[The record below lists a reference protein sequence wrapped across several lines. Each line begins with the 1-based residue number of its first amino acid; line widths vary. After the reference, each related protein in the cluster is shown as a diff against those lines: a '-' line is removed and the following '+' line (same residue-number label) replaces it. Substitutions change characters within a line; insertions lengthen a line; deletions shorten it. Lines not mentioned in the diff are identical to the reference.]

1 MADPDEFY
9 EGTEGDFDDE
19 FTTDRDKAYNEYE
32 DPNMCFDVP
41 QDTPTTSEDQ
51 SQHFNVGVEF
61 ETGKEL
67 VEWAKKMGATHGYR
81 LIVTSSKKNVK
92 NSNDGLWRMNLKSGI
107 HTHPILPYPTGQGPD
122 SRLTPEEYE
131 VVKLLRRSH
140 VKPALIM
147 DRLRKDNPQTSTS
160 VKHVYNQLE
169 KMKKENMA
177 GKTVIQHVMS
187 NLQDSGYEYWYRSN
201 EGDDTLTDL
210 MFAAPISLK
219 LLRLFSHVILMDCTY
234 KTNRYE
240 MPLLEI
246 IGITPVGKNFT
257 IAVAFMSHED
267 ANTYEWALRCL
278 KCALGGLV
286 PNVILTDRE
295 LGLIK
300 AMPLI
305 FPHSAHFLCL
315 FHINRNV
322 EKNASRF
329 IGSTKHGLIFRRIQW
344 AKLVESKTE
353 EDYNDNYEDM
363 VRRYGCY
370 PKLISYLDDTW
381 LIYKHKFVK
390 AWTNKILHF
399 GNTSTSRVESAHKSS
414 KGWINASTGGVNT
427 IQYQLDSGVEYQLTK
442 IKGEFSK
449 CSLIRLHSSS
459 YPVFQ
464 GLICKV
470 THKALNLLD
479 DELKK
484 PGFED
489 PSLCDHV
496 LWDTHALPCACR
508 IALKIQQRDTFICM
522 DLHPFWSTM
531 HVEEPEIPEAQ
542 MDRETNMRDRII
554 RLATEVLEKDYM
566 TQKMTADYMNST
578 IHPDTTHLAEP
589 AYVIPKG
596 RPKDKPTK
604 RDKSGWEF
612 PPFQRKP
619 STGEEKGKSSA
630 GSKGRKNTSTGTPPS
645 NVTDPGSG
653 RGRGRGRGS
662 GRSSDESTANQNRTP
677 MPRKEPGDE
686 LNFRSY
692 IPGFVAGSIVSYVNV
707 VADGNCGYRCVA
719 EAVFRDQNRWSRV
732 RRDLIADM
740 YEHFGTYASQNGQDE
755 VIRWIEKCDWQ
766 EGPCSRDKWMSFPD
780 MGMSIAT
787 KYNAALV
794 LYAIGGN
801 ITYLPLVGPGELSHM
816 IHMVLLGDHF
826 VLIQLPVNCP
836 LPPITPQWR
845 HVRAANLAHLSEMF
859 EERLY
864 MWRRLSRLG

>member
-1 MADPDEFY
+1 MADSDEFY
-9 EGTEGDFDDE
+9 EGTEGDFDDD
-19 FTTDRDKAYNEYE
+19 FTTNRDKAYNEYE

-41 QDTPTTSEDQ
+41 QDTPTTSEDH

-61 ETGKEL
+61 ETGKKL
-67 VEWAKKMGATHGYR
+67 VEWAKKMAATHGHR
-81 LIVTSSKKNVK
+81 LIVTSSKKNVYVVFRCHLSGEGREKRTVGAIPQNVGTKKCGCPFHIYCSK
-92 NSNDGLWRMNLKSGI
+92 NSNDGLWRMNLKSGT
-107 HTHPILPYPTGQGPD
+107 HTHPILSYPTGQGPD

-187 NLQDSGYEYWYRSN
+187 NLQESGYEYWYRSN
-201 EGDDTLTDL
+201 EADDTLTDL
-210 MFAAPISLK
+210 MFASPISLK

-234 KTNRYE
+234 KTNRHE
-240 MPLLEI
+240 MPLLKI

-267 ANTYEWALRCL
+267 GNTYEWALRCL
-278 KCALGGLV
+278 KCALGGL
-286 PNVILTDRE
+286 
-295 LGLIK
+295 
-300 AMPLI
+300 
-305 FPHSAHFLCL
+305 
-315 FHINRNV
+315 
-322 EKNASRF
+322 
-329 IGSTKHGLIFRRIQW
+329 
-344 AKLVESKTE
+344 
-353 EDYNDNYEDM
+353 
-363 VRRYGCY
+363 
-370 PKLISYLDDTW
+370 
-381 LIYKHKFVK
+381 HKFVK

-489 PSLCDHV
+489 PYLCDHV

-508 IALKIQQRDTFICM
+508 IALKIQQRDTFISM

-578 IHPDTTHLAEP
+578 IHPDTIHLAELV
-589 AYVIPKG
+589 YVIPKG

-612 PPFQRKP
+612 PTFQRKP

-645 NVTDPGSG
+645 KVTDPGSG

-677 MPRKEPGDE
+677 MPRKKPGDE

-692 IPGFVAGSIVSYVNV
+692 IPGFVAGSIVSYANV
-707 VADGNCGYRCVA
+707 IADGNCGYRCVA

-816 IHMVLLGDHF
+816 IHMVLLGNHLVYIF
-826 VLIQLPVNCP
+826 YVEVL
-836 LPPITPQWR
+836 
-845 HVRAANLAHLSEMF
+845 E
-859 EERLY
+859 
-864 MWRRLSRLG
+864 